1 MKAIPRRE
9 IRMCKEAVRWE
20 KAKRVGIKRKPVE
33 HWKTGGRI
41 QDRASE
47 PMLRSF
53 VCTLR
58 AMGSH

>member
-1 MKAIPRRE
+1 
-9 IRMCKEAVRWE
+9 MCKEAVRWE